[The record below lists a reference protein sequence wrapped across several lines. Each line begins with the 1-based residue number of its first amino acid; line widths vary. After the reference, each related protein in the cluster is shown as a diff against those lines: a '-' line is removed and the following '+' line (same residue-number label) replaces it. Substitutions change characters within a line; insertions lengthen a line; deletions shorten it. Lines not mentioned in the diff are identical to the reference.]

1 MDNLLNIIT
10 RKEITIPIKVILL
23 FFDLKPEPKRFV
35 IIDLLQRCLSKCE
48 KNDNKKLF
56 FSLSLCEV
64 YRKFNHPLI
73 GKERINAKKINK
85 VALDNY
91 LKLVEIYIEK
101 EVANIPTDK
110 GYVFSKKYE
119 GLVEDTNLRKE
130 YEFFNHK
137 LLRRIEKL
145 LFVLN
150 INDLSSKEWSFIDER
165 VTFRDIIKSN
175 FSDEISKEILCQ
187 QKN

>member
-23 FFDLKPEPKRFV
+23 FFGLKPEPEKHV
-35 IIDLLQRCLSKCE
+35 IIDVLHRCLSKCE

-64 YRKFNHPLI
+64 YRKFNHPQI
-73 GKERINAKKINK
+73 DKERTNARKINN
-85 VALDNY
+85 VAFDNY
-91 LKLVEIYIEK
+91 LKLVELYIKK

-110 GYVFSKKYE
+110 GYVFSTRYE
-119 GLVEDTNLRKE
+119 DMAYSDLIGGFGDFRNSFSIVVS
-130 YEFFNHK
+130 K
-137 LLRRIEKL
+137 LLSE
-145 LFVLN
+145 LN
-150 INDLSSKEWSFIDER
+150 INDLSDEEWLFVYEVS
-165 VTFRDIIKSN
+165 FRDIIKSN
-175 FSDEISKEILCQ
+175 FSDEISKEIFCQ